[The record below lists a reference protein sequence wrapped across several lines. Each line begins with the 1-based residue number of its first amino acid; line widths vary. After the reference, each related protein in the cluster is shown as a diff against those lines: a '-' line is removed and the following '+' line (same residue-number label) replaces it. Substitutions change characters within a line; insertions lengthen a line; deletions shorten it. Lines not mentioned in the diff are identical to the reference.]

1 MLYCLGKGLF
11 FLSKKVMDHFSNPR
25 NVGVIENPD
34 GVGYF
39 GAPSYGIVL
48 ELYIKVK
55 DNTITDAKFKAF
67 GCATTIATVSM
78 VSEMLK
84 GKSIEQA
91 LHISD
96 KEIAEALDGLPP
108 SRMHSAELSRDLI
121 KSAVDDFIQK
131 EELTCPQKVVSPIR
145 KVTGSIPVAAT
156 LTSH

>member
-34 GVGYF
+34 GVGYI
-39 GAPSYGIVL
+39 GDPSYGFDL

-55 DNTITDAKFKAF
+55 NNIITDAKFKAF

-78 VSEMLK
+78 VSEMLE

-91 LHISD
+91 LDISD

-108 SRMHSAELSRDLI
+108 SRMHSAELGHKLI
-121 KSAVDDFIQK
+121 KSTVDDFLRK
-131 EELTCPQKVVSPIR
+131 TGESKLTDM
-145 KVTGSIPVAAT
+145 
-156 LTSH
+156 

>member
-11 FLSKKVMDHFSNPR
+11 FLSKKAMERLRNPR

-34 GVGYF
+34 GF
-39 GAPSYGIVL
+39 GHLGDLPYGFDL
-48 ELYIKVK
+48 ELYIRVR

-78 VSEMLK
+78 VSEMLE

-91 LHISD
+91 LDISD

-108 SRMHSAELSRDLI
+108 SRMHCAELGHELI
-121 KSAVDDFIQK
+121 KSAVDDFIQ
-131 EELTCPQKVVSPIR
+131 R
-145 KVTGSIPVAAT
+145 KG
-156 LTSH
+156 